1 MENADIKVSDE
12 LKRDISPNQSL
23 SNNNI
28 NTIDSN
34 VNATTVNT
42 NLNTNTVNND
52 ELLGRAVWITRL
64 ADDNLSL
71 SYSTQELLS
80 SGHSLVEVLDIQ
92 VCELIKKYVD
102 EKQILAVAGSLDIV
116 NLNDKTKDILLRLAS
131 IDTFKNSNNS
141 YGLMTFNKGNTRE
154 ALNLRNT
161 NNTIKDYKD
170 LRQAMLNEWMQIR
183 QDFYNVKL

>member
-34 VNATTVNT
+34 VNATNVNT
-42 NLNTNTVNND
+42 NTMNND

-141 YGLMTFNKGNTRE
+141 YGLMTFNKGKARE

-170 LRQAMLNEWMQIR
+170 LRQAMLNEWLQIR